1 MASIKHNWIN
11 KKIDF
16 NKLNITNE
24 GLDKISGDTKYKDF
38 QNRLKKCKNWGR
50 QYIEQVAL
58 KKDVVSNAVS
68 KTFHEQMEEQDN
80 EFDKLSKAEKISFAL
95 HNIYMI
101 IKICLCHQKVMKKYH
116 PCHKSLVQYWF

>member
-24 GLDKISGDTKYKDF
+24 GLDKISGATKYKDF

-68 KTFHEQMEEQDN
+68 KTFHEQTEEQDN
-80 EFDKLSKAEKISFAL
+80 EFDKLSKAEKCVLLYI
-95 HNIYMI
+95 IYI
-101 IKICLCHQKVMKKYH
+101 WL
-116 PCHKSLVQYWF
+116 